1 MNSNEKPTRQ
11 KVADEFG
18 FLEGLVSERTY
29 GMIVDNVMDI
39 LPPLVEGEWV
49 MVKDTGWTEA
59 AKPAAPAPS
68 EPAPDHIPGVG
79 EMVAA
84 RQPRQKEID

>member
-59 AKPAAPAPS
+59 AKPAA
-68 EPAPDHIPGVG
+68 
-79 EMVAA
+79 
-84 RQPRQKEID
+84 QPRASQRQTIFLASGKWSPPASPGRRK